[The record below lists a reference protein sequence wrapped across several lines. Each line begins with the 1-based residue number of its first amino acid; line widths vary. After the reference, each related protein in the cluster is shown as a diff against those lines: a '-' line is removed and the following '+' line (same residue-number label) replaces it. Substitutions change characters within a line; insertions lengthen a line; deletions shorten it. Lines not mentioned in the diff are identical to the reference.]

1 MTEKEIIE
9 KYNQL
14 DDDSVIFMNDG
25 YCPLDEDGYPTD
37 IDIDL
42 SKKYKRWKYQVYM
55 YKILLD
61 FIKVTQESSRNKKI
75 LDVGCG
81 RGGGLSFF
89 KDYYNFKELYGIDL
103 NPYHKKIAES
113 HTKGINFY
121 TSSATTLPFEDKS
134 FDIITCVESSPY
146 YDPFEDYV
154 KEIKRVLKINGIY
167 VRAERYIQTP
177 DYFLNG
183 GFLQVKQLDINYNV
197 RIACSISKWTSLN
210 FSKEMSQILFLDEME
225 YVNDNASY
233 NITSYIKKSLD

>member
-1 MTEKEIIE
+1 MTEEEIIE

-14 DDDSVIFMNDG
+14 DDATVIFMNDG
-25 YCPLDEDGYPTD
+25 YCPLDKEGYPIN

-42 SKKYKRWKYQVYM
+42 TEKYKRWKYQVYM
-55 YKILLD
+55 YKSLLD
-61 FIKVTQESSRNKKI
+61 FIKVTEETSKNKTL

-89 KDYYNFKELYGIDL
+89 KDYYNFEELCGVDL

-113 HTKGINFY
+113 HTEDINFY
-121 TSSATTLPFEDKS
+121 TSSATKLPFKDKS

-154 KEIKRVLKINGIY
+154 KEIKRVLKTNGIY

-177 DYFLNG
+177 DYFLNDD
-183 GFLQVKQLDINYNV
+183 FLIVKQININQNV

-210 FSKEMSQILFLDEME
+210 FSKEMSQILFSDEME
-225 YVNDNASY
+225 YINDNASY